1 MKLKKQNQWKNEYL
15 RILDSGPSSNTDW
28 PYAAE
33 LIREEMARGSF
44 IPDGRTRDGIANLRW
59 QGVTTKGRVFADD
72 LADKIRRST
81 WTYRAKLATGG
92 FLLWLAGYAS
102 QKGLDYWVGKLF
114 GI

>member
-15 RILDSGPSSNTDW
+15 RILHSGPSSNADW
-28 PYAAE
+28 PLAAE
-33 LIREEMARGSF
+33 LIQEEMARGKF
-44 IPDGRTRDGIANLRW
+44 ILDGRTRDGIANLQW
-59 QGVTTKGRVFADD
+59 HGITTQGRLFADD

-81 WTYRAKLATGG
+81 WTYRTKLATGG

-102 QKGLDYWVGKLF
+102 QKGLDYWIERFF